1 MVSRNKI
8 PKEIR
13 RQGAGPVKIGK
24 GTSVKDI
31 KRMRKD
37 WEEAPMKGTAGPYN
51 PQKMRLKKKKD
62 TSVKVKK
69 LPTSRKQAMSPAER
83 EKLIGLG
90 VNPKEIKG
98 TVEYKKWQREK
109 DRAAKQTPATLAER
123 GYGSKKRVAKTGGT
137 VRRKKGS
144 TVKRNHG
151 GKIVT
156 DGNKYVANLYE
167 GGKVGG

>member
-24 GTSVKDI
+24 GTSVEDI

-69 LPTSRKQAMSPAER
+69 LPTSRKQRMSAAER
-83 EKLIGLG
+83 KKLIGLG
-90 VNPKEIKG
+90 VHPGDIKYTLETRKYRKKPKIG
-98 TVEYKKWQREK
+98 GGGDWP
-109 DRAAKQTPATLAER
+109 DTPVPR
-123 GYGSKKRVAKTGGT
+123 KSKKSGGT
-137 VRRKKGS
+137 VKKMREGKLH
-144 TVKRNHG
+144 TKKTKTIDYKHHG
-151 GKIVT
+151 GKL
-156 DGNKYVANLYE
+156 VANLYD
-167 GGKVGG
+167 